1 MSDAAQEQEVVA
13 LRSDVEEMRR
23 IIIEQGIQMV
33 QWAAQVAA
41 TRHDIQQLRQMFESM
56 NSIDL
61 RNPMGGKIFL
71 EEQ

>member
-1 MSDAAQEQEVVA
+1 MA
-13 LRSDVEEMRR
+13 LRSDVEEMKR

-71 EEQ
+71 AEQ

>member
-13 LRSDVEEMRR
+13 LRSDVEEMKR

-41 TRHDIQQLRQMFESM
+41 TRHDIQQLRRMFESM

>member
-1 MSDAAQEQEVVA
+1 MSDAAQEQEFVA
-13 LRSDVEEMRR
+13 LRSDVEEMKR

>member
-13 LRSDVEEMRR
+13 LRSDVEEMKR

>member
-1 MSDAAQEQEVVA
+1 VSDAAQEQEVVA
-13 LRSDVEEMRR
+13 LRSDVEEMKR